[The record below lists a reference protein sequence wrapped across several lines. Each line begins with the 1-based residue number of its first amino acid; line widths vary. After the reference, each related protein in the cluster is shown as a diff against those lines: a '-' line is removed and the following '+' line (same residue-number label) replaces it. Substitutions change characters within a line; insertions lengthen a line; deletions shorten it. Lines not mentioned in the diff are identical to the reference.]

1 MIGSKIMAIR
11 NENQLTQKE
20 FAKRT
25 GISYG
30 TLQAYEYGTQYPRYD
45 YLMKLSDMF
54 NVSMLFFLDNSDNRF
69 VTDSLLIR
77 KSPQNRFLIDSLV
90 IPKSQKA
97 DSLVPHS
104 QSNSHSNDLVKIPV
118 FDDVYASAGHGLINE
133 EHISR
138 HIEVDKASLRA
149 YFGLTSFNDLSIIN
163 ARGNSMLPTIPPNCQ
178 LLIQKGLPREEQIC
192 VTRIDDELYIKRL
205 QKRPKYKLI
214 SDNKSYDDIDLEG
227 EDYEILGIVVGM
239 FQKMT

>member
-1 MIGSKIMAIR
+1 MRLNYRIKAAREAKEWTQEDLAKASGVSLQSIKRYESTKDNNITLDSLNKIAEALDVNVELFVTRDVSPSRM
-11 NENQLTQKE
+11 NNMSL
-20 FAKRT
+20 
-25 GISYG
+25 SVS
-30 TLQAYEYGTQYPRYD
+30 
-45 YLMKLSDMF
+45 KLSP
-54 NVSMLFFLDNSDNRF
+54 S
-69 VTDSLLIR
+69 
-77 KSPQNRFLIDSLV
+77 DSLV
-90 IPKSQKA
+90 SLSQNDLSTKE
-97 DSLVPHS
+97 
-104 QSNSHSNDLVKIPV
+104 HSNDLVKIPV
-118 FDDVYASAGHGLINE
+118 FDDVYASAGHGFINE

-163 ARGNSMLPTIPPNCQ
+163 ARGDSMLPTIPPNCQ